1 MKIKSLLGCTLLT
14 AFTLI
19 SCNNDDNVGA
29 GTENEKIIINSDVQA
44 IVG

>member
-29 GTENEKIIINSDVQA
+29 GFPKISDDDDFYAGMV
-44 IVG
+44 